1 MFTVALINT
10 TDPTFIPKRADS
22 GCAGYDVL
30 SRMDLSL
37 SPGQRALIPTG
48 FALEIPTD
56 HYGRI
61 APRSGLANKNGL
73 DVLAGVIDSSYRG
86 EVHVILI
93 NHGETTHKITTG
105 DRIAQLIFERISTPE
120 LTLVT
125 YDTLTKTDRG
135 QNGFGSTGM

>member
-1 MFTVALINT
+1 MFNVALINT
-10 TDPTFIPKRADS
+10 TDPNFVPKRADTGS
-22 GCAGYDVL
+22 AGYDVL
-30 SRMDLSL
+30 SRVDLNI
-37 SPGQRALIPTG
+37 SPGHRALIPTG
-48 FALEIPTD
+48 FAIEIPSD

-73 DVLAGVIDSSYRG
+73 DVLGGVIDSSYRG

-93 NHGETTHKITTG
+93 NHGESTHKITKG

-125 YDTLTKTDRG
+125 YDTLTTTDRG
-135 QNGFGSTGM
+135 ANGFGSTGI